1 MTTFIKLDDTN
12 CVYGRITQGPGSSI
26 PGSYNYL
33 GKFDSYEQCS
43 QSNNIPSSAKAITY
57 HNDKN
62 KDYADWAKQC
72 YSINDTNTQVP
83 NQNYATCGIVAPNS
97 PRQTAAPVNA
107 PTVPT
112 QVMGD
117 SSNLDASV
125 LSTPVQDNSM
135 EQIIAQISN
144 LQDLENQKY
153 DDLNILLASN
163 PTPDNVVQQN
173 VLISDITHLT
183 NIRSQLFDTLV
194 LNTQNNA
201 RVNDAMNAN
210 VQDKHTIVTLKEND
224 LNARRSAIAAL
235 NQESENTQRMVDIN
249 VYYKKQYEARV
260 KIMKYIVLLC
270 FLVIFFV
277 VLSNLGWLPQ
287 EMVIVLVVII
297 ILAGGLYIGSLV
309 NDAYQRSNMNYD
321 EYNWGFDSQKMASMI
336 SKQPRHKKS
345 ASTDRTCNSGSGN
358 SGSGILSQLD
368 SMYKSVSSSAASVE
382 GSIKSSISAASTA
395 TTGPDTAS
403 SPPSVQS
410 KISESFMLSKM
421 PRKYFSDIQGQGAN
435 PFTMEDN
442 YGKI

>member
-1 MTTFIKLDDTN
+1 MA
-12 CVYGRITQGPGSSI
+12 SS
-26 PGSYNYL
+26 S
-33 GKFDSYEQCS
+33 
-43 QSNNIPSSAKAITY
+43 
-57 HNDKN
+57 
-62 KDYADWAKQC
+62 
-72 YSINDTNTQVP
+72 
-83 NQNYATCGIVAPNS
+83 VAPNS
-97 PRQTAAPVNA
+97 PKQTAAPVNA

-345 ASTDRTCNSGSGN
+345 ASTDRTCNSGSG
-358 SGSGILSQLD
+358 ILSQLD

-382 GSIKSSISAASTA
+382 DSIKSSSSTLMSNLTPTANSSSSSTPSPSASSSSISAASTA
-395 TTGPDTAS
+395 TTGPDTTS